1 MLVADP
7 MGELDVHDDDQAPT
21 RIARVLPESLIEI
34 VRAAVSAGGAI
45 WIRVTGKSMNPLIRH
60 GDRVLLAGLRGAP
73 RRGQVVLLDAGG
85 SPLLHRIV
93 SRDSGS
99 VVTRGDSRRTSDRPH
114 PTSSIV
120 AQALVVRRSGTTICL
135 APTLAF
141 GLMPLVR
148 AGAWWLRVRL
158 PKLRSVR
165 FRREPSRAS

>member
-1 MLVADP
+1 VADAP
-7 MGELDVHDDDQAPT
+7 VELDVHDDDQAPT
-21 RIARVLPESLIEI
+21 RTARVRPEALIEI

-60 GDRVLLAGLRGAP
+60 GDRVLLASQRGAP

-93 SRDSGS
+93 RGDGES
-99 VVTRGDSRRTSDRPH
+99 VVTRGDNRRTSDRPH

-120 AQALVVRRSGTTICL
+120 AHALVVRRSGTSICL

-158 PKLRSVR
+158 PDIRGTR